1 MSQFLTAAL
10 TRRAAI
16 ATALA
21 GAAQAGVPAGRRL
34 AFEAWRG
41 GKRIGRHTL
50 DFDGDDKNFAVRIEA
65 DFAVSLGPISLF
77 RYRMQAVE
85 TWRGGR
91 FAELTSRTVANG
103 RQEQATAIRGPDGVL
118 VRSGRGAHKLPP
130 DALPLTHWNEASLR
144 APLFNPETGAAMREA
159 VARQSGQTL
168 TLPDGRGIV
177 ATRYTLAGDASIV
190 DWYDAAGVWRA
201 LSAKAA
207 DGSRIDYRQSA

>member
-1 MSQFLTAAL
+1 MAQNSTGAL
-10 TRRAAI
+10 TRRAAL
-16 ATALA
+16 ATVMA
-21 GAAQAGVPAGRRL
+21 GAAQAGVPAARRL

-65 DFAVSLGPISLF
+65 DFAVSLGPITLF

-91 FAELTSRTVANG
+91 FAELTSRTVTNG
-103 RQEQATAIRGPDGVL
+103 RQEQATAIRGPDGVW
-118 VRSGRGAHKLPP
+118 VRTAKGARKLPP
-130 DALPLTHWNEASLR
+130 GVLPLTHWNEAAFA
-144 APLFNPETGAAMREA
+144 APLFNPETGAAMRET
-159 VARQSGQTL
+159 VARQPGQTL
-168 TLPDGRGIV
+168 TLPDGRPIT
-177 ATRYTLAGDASIV
+177 ATRYALAGDANIV

-201 LSAKAA
+201 LSAKAP